1 MGKREKMKAPL
12 FCVPLRLYRLVSPVH
27 DQHLCLFQKLQTQ
40 SPESATLATDREKGE
55 GKDGHTY
62 TPTHIHTHRGR
73 RKGKGGEK
81 GKRGEKTGVGEQQR
95 WQSRVVSSQIN

>member
-1 MGKREKMKAPL
+1 MKAPL

-40 SPESATLATDREKGE
+40 SPESTTLAIGRETKE
-55 GKDGHTY
+55 KEKMD
-62 TPTHIHTHRGR
+62 THRGG

-81 GKRGEKTGVGEQQR
+81 GERGEKTGVGEQQ
-95 WQSRVVSSQIN
+95 SRVVSSQIN